1 MSNLIAQKPC
11 TFGGKKFFCGDEI
24 PTELVANPKAQE
36 KMGVIAIAG
45 GTIPPE
51 ELQQYIAQV
60 GEVKVEI
67 LIHSEE
73 GDLPLLVTNEEL
85 SIFTDI
91 LQIPVSKTEDKQK
104 VADMIQNITSEDLL
118 ILLDALDGRKFV
130 KEEAQARAQA
140 ISETETTIEPEG
152 EQEEEEEQTDD
163 EEGE

>member
-24 PTELVANPKAQE
+24 PPELIANPKAQE

-45 GTIPPE
+45 SIDTTTPLPQIGDINIP
-51 ELQQYIAQV
+51 
-60 GEVKVEI
+60 
-67 LIHSEE
+67 IHAEE
-73 GDLPLLVTNEEL
+73 GDLVLCVTAEEL
-85 SIFTDI
+85 VVFTDI

-140 ISETETTIEPEG
+140 ISETETTIEPE
-152 EQEEEEEQTDD
+152 EQEEEQADN

>member
-24 PTELVANPKAQE
+24 PPELVANPKAQE

-60 GEVKVEI
+60 GEVKFEI

-104 VADMIQNITSEDLL
+104 VAEMIQNIESEDLL

-140 ISETETTIEPEG
+140 ISKPEEQTEPE
-152 EQEEEEEQTDD
+152 EQEEEQTDN